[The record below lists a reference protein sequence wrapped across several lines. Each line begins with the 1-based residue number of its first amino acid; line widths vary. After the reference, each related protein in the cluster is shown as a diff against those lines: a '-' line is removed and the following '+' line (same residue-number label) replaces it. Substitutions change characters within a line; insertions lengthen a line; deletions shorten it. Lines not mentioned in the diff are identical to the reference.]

1 MKKTTLLLVALLP
14 LLAVVAQKKNK
25 SIEKIANSITAG
37 DLKKHLYIV
46 ASADYEGRDTPS
58 PGLEKAGNYIE
69 EHFRSFGLKPG
80 NGDSYRMPYPLY
92 RDSVIGSSIKV
103 NGKTYE
109 LNTDYQNGNS
119 NYTSEM
125 PFSEAV

>member
-14 LLAVVAQKKNK
+14 LLTVVAQKKNK
-25 SIEKIANSITAG
+25 TLEKSGNTIKAA

-46 ASADYEGRDTPS
+46 ASDDMEGRDTPS

-69 EHFRSFGLKPG
+69 DYFKSVGLKPG
-80 NGDSYRMPYPLY
+80 NGDSYRLPYPLY
-92 RDSVIGSSIKV
+92 RDSVLSSSISV

-109 LNTDYQNGNS
+109 LNTDYQNGNG
-119 NYTSEM
+119 N
-125 PFSEAV
+125 